1 MPEAEFSRVLSDA
14 TSAGTLRDL
23 YRKIDAERTHR
34 ELQWRE
40 DESNSKARDAYARAV
55 KRRMLVLLSLPG
67 AQFVKPSDLER
78 QAKELEKSVKIGHLD
93 Q

>member
-1 MPEAEFSRVLSDA
+1 MSESEFARAVSDA
-14 TSAGTLRDL
+14 ASAGTLSDL

-40 DESNSKARDAYARAV
+40 DESNHEARAAYARSV

-67 AQFVKPSDLER
+67 HFVELSDLER
-78 QAKELEKSVKIGHLD
+78 QAKQLEESVKIGPRD